1 MSPENA
7 PAFSP
12 ETLRQIDAQYRA
24 FPPFESWCA
33 CRVDDER
40 WRRAVAR
47 VEQRRAGTDA
57 AALRRAFDLVKRA
70 AAVDTGAIEGLYE
83 VDRGFTFTVAGA
95 VGLWE
100 LELDKKGAEVRSLIE
115 GQFGAYDLAVDAAT
129 QAQPISEALV
139 RRFHEE
145 LCRAQK
151 TYLVQTAVGPQQ
163 QGLPLGEYKHHP
175 NHVRQRDGSIHAYCP
190 VDLVPAEMHR
200 LCAELRRPEFETAH
214 PVLQASYV
222 HYAFVS
228 VHPFADGNGRVA
240 RLLASV
246 YLCRAHSIPFLVLA
260 DEKKAYLDALIAAD
274 AGQPQAFVD
283 FTFERGIETFRLVAD
298 SLATAAAPS
307 AEEAG
312 AEIRRMFA
320 SPHTSLDTCV
330 VAGRLLMKLFQ
341 EEFKRRAQQYVVDKT
356 LRQNT
361 IEAPRSGAFSLDP
374 QSNST
379 YRWSEYIRYVLSIA
393 DPSHPML
400 DTLRLSSPIRMK
412 FSVSGVFQVEVPRDH
427 TGHILLRWFSL
438 HQNSF
443 ERIELD
449 VDLDELLPEPK
460 KALHLRIS
468 LAVERVLGQILDDL
482 AKLAADKLDQHG
494 Y

>member
-47 VEQRRAGTDA
+47 VEQRRAGADA
-57 AALRRAFDLVKRA
+57 SALRRALDLVKRA

-163 QGLPLGEYKHHP
+163 QELPLGEYKHHP

-200 LCAELRRPEFETAH
+200 LCAELRRSEFETAH
-214 PVLQASYV
+214 PALQASYV

-312 AEIRRMFA
+312 DEIRRMFA
-320 SPHTSLDTCV
+320 DRDVLVNLDR
-330 VAGRLLMKLFQ
+330 VAGQLIELIQADFQRRVAKLVNEGTLYNASVQQPRPGVAFGQPDEAHRGVKSAPAHFQYRLFTQPPAFAEARGWLQ
-341 EEFKRRAQQYVVDKT
+341 V
-356 LRQNT
+356 
-361 IEAPRSGAFSLDP
+361 EAPRDP
-374 QSNST
+374 TQDEFLV
-379 YRWSEYIRYVLSIA
+379 R
-393 DPSHPML
+393 
-400 DTLRLSSPIRMK
+400 RLSEHPSKPACVDM
-412 FSVSGVFQVEVPRDH
+412 EVA
-427 TGHILLRWFSL
+427 
-438 HQNSF
+438 
-443 ERIELD
+443 
-449 VDLDELLPEPK
+449 LDELLPEPK